1 MRIFLGVLALT
12 VTLAGCD
19 GRSSLQSPATS
30 ETSSPQSVSAPTS
43 SASTPVIA
51 SSAPAPTVSAPVAST
66 SEVPVYWTYR
76 STKDDLRGTSS
87 YFAELES
94 YEKLGSLEG
103 TPGVITLVLRK
114 GADSSKDVLFFGPDA
129 NFACYIY
136 SDCKVLYRFDNGPMK
151 TLHLVSPE
159 SADHAVMFVQNP
171 RAFTK
176 ELRRS
181 KSLLIEFEFTMRGRQ
196 QYRFDTRGLE
206 WTHW

>member
-1 MRIFLGVLALT
+1 MRTFLGVLALT

-19 GRSSLQSPATS
+19 GRGSLQAPTTS
-30 ETSSPQSVSAPTS
+30 ETSSPQSVSAPTL
-43 SASTPVIA
+43 SASATVIV
-51 SSAPAPTVSAPVAST
+51 SSAPAPTASAPGVPT
-66 SEVPVYWTYR
+66 SEAPVYWTYR
-76 STKDDLRGTSS
+76 STNDDLRGTSS

-94 YEKLGSLEG
+94 SEKLGSLEG

-159 SADHAVMFVQNP
+159 STDHDVMFVQNP
-171 RAFTK
+171 LAFTK